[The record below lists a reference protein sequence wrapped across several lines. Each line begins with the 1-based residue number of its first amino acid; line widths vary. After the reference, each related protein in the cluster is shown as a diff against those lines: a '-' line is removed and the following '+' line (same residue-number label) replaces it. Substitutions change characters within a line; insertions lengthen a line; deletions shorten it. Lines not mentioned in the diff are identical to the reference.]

1 MEDAIV
7 FLARNVFISVS
18 FSIASYTKEMR
29 NLFLQSNDILYLIH
43 TWSNE
48 SKLLLVGLP
57 DRQSLWKIL
66 SLKRIKQK

>member
-43 TWSNE
+43 TWLNE
-48 SKLLLVGLP
+48 SKLLSVGLP
-57 DRQSLWKIL
+57 DRQSLRKVL

>member
-7 FLARNVFISVS
+7 FLTRNVFISVS

-29 NLFLQSNDILYLIH
+29 NLFLQGNDILYLIH